1 MENRKLKV
9 IYKSKE
15 IEIDWTDSLNDLK
28 DNCQRKFPYS
38 DYEKRIAKVFIVLP
52 NEQELE
58 ITDEMEFK
66 NTIENEMIKTIIIKI
81 NEEGNI
87 NNNNNSYYSNNN
99 TNYNS
104 NNNINYFNNSNNNNN
119 YFNNNNNNN
128 NYFNNNNNNNNYF
141 NNNNNNNNNPNNSN
155 NSYFNNS
162 NFYNNNNNNFI
173 NNENLIKR
181 IENLE
186 KKYKDLINDKQ
197 KYLNKINEQEKR
209 IEKLENYILN
219 SNNSHNNKIQDNR
232 ITKPGLI
239 GDIIFDQK
247 YIPEICIS
255 KFLDGEPIKLDI
267 QVKNIGEID
276 ITGNCKLIEENDS
289 FFKIKNPNLNDI
301 IGVISSGYKIPVS
314 LELIYSKNKRINIGK
329 NCMKI
334 ALFSSSFGII
344 SKWKNIYI
352 IIYED
357 K

>member
-104 NNNINYFNNSNNNNN
+104 NNNINYF
-119 YFNNNNNNN
+119 
-128 NYFNNNNNNNNYF
+128 
-141 NNNNNNNNNPNNSN
+141 NNNNNNPNNSN

>member
-119 YFNNNNNNN
+119 YF
-128 NYFNNNNNNNNYF
+128 
-141 NNNNNNNNNPNNSN
+141 NNNNNNPNNSN